1 MKTRTRVTALAGV
14 TALVAV
20 PLTFAATAPANADVD
35 RQGTCG
41 TGGYEFSVD
50 RERTG
55 YELDASIENVKPGSS
70 WTFVVRQDGKRLS
83 KVTRTADNEGE
94 VDIDAFAKNTAG
106 TDKFAFTATSGS
118 VKCGSSITVA

>member
-1 MKTRTRVTALAGV
+1 MRTRTRITALAGV
-14 TALVAV
+14 AALVTV
-20 PLTFAATAPANADVD
+20 PLTLAAMAPANADVD
-35 RQGTCG
+35 RQGACG
-41 TGGYEFSVD
+41 TGSYEFSVD

-55 YELDASIENVKPGSS
+55 YELDASIENIKPGSS
-70 WTFVVRQDGKRLS
+70 WTFVVRQDGKRLT

-106 TDKFAFTATSGS
+106 KDTFALTATSGS

>member
-1 MKTRTRVTALAGV
+1 MKTSTRVTALAGV

-20 PLTFAATAPANADVD
+20 PLTFAAMAPANADVD
-35 RQGTCG
+35 RQGVCG
-41 TGGYEFSVD
+41 IGSYEFSVD
-50 RERTG
+50 KERTG

-70 WTFVVRQDGKRLS
+70 WTFVVRQDGKRLT

-106 TDKFAFTATSGS
+106 KDKFALTATSGS